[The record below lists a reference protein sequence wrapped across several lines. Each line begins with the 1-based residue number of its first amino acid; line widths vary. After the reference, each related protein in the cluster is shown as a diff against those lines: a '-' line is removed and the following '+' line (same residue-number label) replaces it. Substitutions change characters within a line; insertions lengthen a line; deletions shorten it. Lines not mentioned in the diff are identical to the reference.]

1 MKLKTKVTLGY
12 LTILVVLL
20 ALGVYSVTNVN
31 KLDRAARN
39 ILKANLYTL
48 QVGKRMISSL
58 DNMQAAKQ
66 QLLFSDVTPEVK
78 VDMIREN
85 MAVFAANLRK
95 EQGNIT
101 EPGEGQLVEDV
112 AEGFQ
117 HYRILL
123 LNDSLDANAYY
134 VELLPRY
141 RLLRDQLDQM
151 LSMNMDAMISKSDHA
166 QHIAQQTRIYTL
178 VALTAALLLTL
189 GFLLTIPAAIAKPI
203 NMLVDSIQAAS
214 GKDFSKKIPVRGRN
228 EFSRVAKVYNSMLK
242 KLQEYEFSNL
252 NVLMSEKKRIELIMQ
267 NLDEGLL
274 LLDHNLQVTE
284 ANPVACKLL
293 GMERANLVGRQSQE
307 LENENDL
314 YRELVKDIMIG
325 RTSDDHL
332 LTVTEGGEE
341 AYYRKSVLD
350 IVSYNELKEQS
361 ELYGYVVS
369 LRNVSEFKRLDQAK
383 SNFLAT
389 VSHELKTP
397 LASIGYS
404 LKLLQNERVGAM
416 NEEQTGIIRTLK
428 QETSRLQ
435 KMVGELIDVSRL
447 ESGNI
452 QLNVQKTNITDIINY
467 AEEVISL
474 QLLQK
479 QLRVEVQLE
488 NQLTDVMADVE
499 KTTWVLINLLSN
511 AVRYSPEGDVITI
524 TTEDEER
531 QVLIK
536 VHDNGPGI
544 DASNHSKIFQKFVQI
559 PGKEQ
564 YKGGSGLGLSISQ
577 EFIQSQGGSIWVES
591 ELGSGSTFVFSLPV
605 CF

>member
-1 MKLKTKVTLGY
+1 
-12 LTILVVLL
+12 
-20 ALGVYSVTNVN
+20 
-31 KLDRAARN
+31 
-39 ILKANLYTL
+39 
-48 QVGKRMISSL
+48 
-58 DNMQAAKQ
+58 
-66 QLLFSDVTPEVK
+66 
-78 VDMIREN
+78 
-85 MAVFAANLRK
+85 
-95 EQGNIT
+95 
-101 EPGEGQLVEDV
+101 
-112 AEGFQ
+112 
-117 HYRILL
+117 
-123 LNDSLDANAYY
+123 
-134 VELLPRY
+134 
-141 RLLRDQLDQM
+141 
-151 LSMNMDAMISKSDHA
+151 
-166 QHIAQQTRIYTL
+166 
-178 VALTAALLLTL
+178 
-189 GFLLTIPAAIAKPI
+189 
-203 NMLVDSIQAAS
+203 
-214 GKDFSKKIPVRGRN
+214 
-228 EFSRVAKVYNSMLK
+228 MLK

-479 QLRVEVQLE
+479 QLRVEVRW
-488 NQLTDVMADVE
+488 
-499 KTTWVLINLLSN
+499 KTS
-511 AVRYSPEGDVITI
+511 
-524 TTEDEER
+524 
-531 QVLIK
+531 
-536 VHDNGPGI
+536 
-544 DASNHSKIFQKFVQI
+544 
-559 PGKEQ
+559 
-564 YKGGSGLGLSISQ
+564 
-577 EFIQSQGGSIWVES
+577 
-591 ELGSGSTFVFSLPV
+591 
-605 CF
+605 